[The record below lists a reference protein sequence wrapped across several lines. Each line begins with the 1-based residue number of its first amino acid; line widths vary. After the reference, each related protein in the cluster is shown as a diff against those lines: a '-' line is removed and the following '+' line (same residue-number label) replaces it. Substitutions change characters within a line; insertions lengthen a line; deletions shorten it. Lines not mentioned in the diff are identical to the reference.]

1 MITVERNAVNIT
13 PRHKVGI
20 KLLTDG
26 QIKNVFPNYQA
37 LLEKLEFHRSE
48 ISRLQGRALEDYQYN
63 MMYDNVFAILGKRGT
78 GKTSVVFS
86 LQQKLKQNAD
96 EQADVVMPIIIPEAI
111 PYDCSVLGWILAI
124 VRDQIVI
131 LEEELNGYTENNERY
146 HDNSHWADCKTGFA
160 GKKGNQL
167 SRELDELVEL
177 YFSGK
182 YNPGNETS
190 YNLAVGNSAKQA
202 TNYYQFTKSI
212 IALWD
217 KWISA
222 ICQLRK
228 LQGKR
233 QITPLIY
240 FIFDD
245 VDLAPEKASELMSV
259 IIKYLSHPNMIVLM
273 TADEEMLVE
282 VIENSLDAKIGKLPK
297 EWREYLNENTELK
310 SGSWQRKHESDHIIH
325 EAAQLYLGKILPT
338 STRYYLKLYENV
350 REKKQFCLEEGT
362 YLEEKMK
369 TLIDSLLELADV
381 DISNF
386 ICPKPDEDRTF
397 YLHFFGVT
405 SRQIGNAWL
414 GIENL
419 IDEMKKLVQSEKVD
433 LKALYDSCIHF
444 LRVVIN
450 SNHGLAAKVG
460 DLDEFTSAAL
470 LTEHNGWKIYI
481 DYPFL
486 EGFFEQLY
494 RYENKE
500 SIIRLVLQVYSL
512 FMFLENVLLILEK
525 CFHDGITDRRRIHG
539 ITGMSRLLN
548 TYAFDGREMIRED
561 LGAEK
566 YFEHYKMLLERL
578 ADNYEQRT
586 NIKKDDIDYF
596 YDFINCKRYSTQ
608 KFYVIKNA
616 FSNNR
621 EWLRQITEKLTLV
634 YGGLYL
640 VDRRNIKDCALYT
653 GRPVCYGYQEVIKNL
668 LKENIREILDHFDLL
683 EQISLEKEIVE
694 NKKASEINRD
704 YPFESYVNDLVK
716 VMLEEQSTDKDDSED
731 ENENKVQQNM
741 YVTLQLVIT
750 QIVEMYK
757 DYSLEDLLL
766 IMPEKLAADIQQKLS
781 EEHEES
787 TQDMLR
793 LLETFIIRAD
803 NRFNSV
809 CTYDIARFLD
819 VLTKLERELVLPSE
833 LRDRIGDVRNYAES
847 YNRNVNT
854 PGWIFWS
861 EESGKDINLI
871 IRKIYDIAVA
881 EEKTLAMGLLDKLSE
896 VSRTNDKFVAITGP
910 DSMIKDAFMLGLAVC
925 AIEKVQTRYLYE
937 VIGKKYENGHSY
949 SPKKL
954 EYMKTCDMDYKK
966 EKKKVAKP
974 NSYYAVLFQN
984 MKDLLKEQSESEN
997 MATIKNYIENVAFT
1011 SRRRYINELLR
1022 EVENEPVSD

>member
-96 EQADVVMPIIIPEAI
+96 EQADVVLPIIIPEAI

-190 YNLAVGNSAKQA
+190 YNLVVGNSAKQA

-233 QITPLIY
+233 QMTPLIY

-259 IIKYLSHPNMIVLM
+259 IIKYLSHPNIIVLM

-282 VIENSLDAKIGKLPK
+282 VIESNLDAKIGKLPK
-297 EWREYLNENTELK
+297 EWREYLNENIGLQ
-310 SGSWQRKHESDHIIH
+310 SDSWQRKHESDHIIH

-362 YLEEKMK
+362 CLEEKLK
-369 TLIDSLLELADV
+369 NLIDSLLELADG
-381 DISNF
+381 DMSNF
-386 ICPKPDEDRTF
+386 ICLKPDEDRTF

-419 IDEMKKLVQSEKVD
+419 IDEMKKLVQSKKVD
-433 LKALYDSCIHF
+433 LKTLYDSCIHF

-450 SNHGLAAKVG
+450 SNHNLAAKVG
-460 DLDEFTSAAL
+460 DLDEFTSTAL

-486 EGFFEQLY
+486 EDFFKQMY
-494 RYENKE
+494 KYENKE
-500 SIIRLVLQVYSL
+500 IIMRLILQVYSL
-512 FMFLENVLLILEK
+512 FMFLENILVILEK
-525 CFHDGITDRRRIHG
+525 CFPDGITDRRRIHG

-548 TYAFDGREMIRED
+548 EYAFGGREMIRED
-561 LGAEK
+561 LEAEK

-578 ADNYEQRT
+578 ADNYEQST

-596 YDFINCKRYSTQ
+596 YDFINCKRYSSSH

-621 EWLRQITEKLTLV
+621 AWFRQIIEKLTLV

-640 VDRRNIKDCALYT
+640 VDRRDVEACALNVNQ
-653 GRPVCYGYQEVIKNL
+653 PVCYTYQEVIRNL
-668 LKENIREILDHFDLL
+668 LKENIRGALDHFDLL
-683 EQISLEKEIVE
+683 EQIVLDRKAPEKTKTEEQDHDVLLEKHM
-694 NKKASEINRD
+694 K
-704 YPFESYVNDLVK
+704 DLVERLK
-716 VMLEEQSTDKDDSED
+716 NNNDAGKPE
-731 ENENKVQQNM
+731 ENEDKPRQTM
-741 YVTLQLVIT
+741 YVVLRVV
-750 QIVEMYK
+750 VEEMVQTYK
-757 DYSLEDLLL
+757 EYSLEDLLQ
-766 IMPEKLAADIQQKLS
+766 IFPEKLAADISSKLY
-781 EEHEES
+781 EDKEES
-787 TQDMLR
+787 TLDILR
-793 LLETFIIRAD
+793 LLETFIIGAYQWLKQI
-803 NRFNSV
+803 
-809 CTYDIARFLD
+809 CTYDVTRFLS
-819 VLTKLERELVLPSE
+819 VLTELEHKLSLPIELSDLIE
-833 LRDRIGDVRNYAES
+833 DVRTYVENYDPNA
-847 YNRNVNT
+847 NT
-854 PGWIFWS
+854 SGWILWND
-861 EESGKDINLI
+861 ENGKNIDLVIQN
-871 IRKIYDIAVA
+871 IYYIAVSG
-881 EEKTLAMGLLDKLSE
+881 EYELSMDLFRILRE
-896 VSRTNDKFVAITGP
+896 FSRTSDKYVAVAVDNSMFKDVFV
-910 DSMIKDAFMLGLAVC
+910 LGLVVC
-925 AIEKVQTRYLYE
+925 AIEKVQIRYLYE
-937 VIGKKYENGHSY
+937 VIYKRYDNGHSY

-954 EYMKTCDMDYKK
+954 EYMKTYETDDKK
-966 EKKKVAKP
+966 EKKKASKP
-974 NSYYAVLFQN
+974 NSYYAVLFRN
-984 MKDLLKEQSESEN
+984 MKDLLKEQPEVGN
-997 MATIKNYIENVAFT
+997 IATIKNYIENVAFT